1 MRSDLYVAL
10 AGLTSRVAQATNQ
23 SDSVDKRIET
33 WEERFAEGVGRTRAT
48 LNEIAASDNT
58 DLATLSVALRAIR
71 TLVGQGA
78 SQ

>member
-1 MRSDLYVAL
+1 MAL
-10 AGLTSRVAQATNQ
+10 AGLTSRVTQATNQ
-23 SDSVDKRIET
+23 SDSVDSRIEV

-48 LNEIAASDNT
+48 LNEIAQSEKS

-78 SQ
+78 N